1 MAASCAHAIYGQQS
15 LSLVMAM
22 KQMVLD
28 IAPSPPPALA
38 NFVPGRNAELLQ
50 TLGNILAG
58 VEREHFVY
66 LWGAAGCGRSHLL
79 QGMMGACMRI
89 KMSAAYFACDADT
102 KFIAGGEADCVMVD
116 DVDRLNAKAQ
126 IGLFNL
132 YNRIRDEGRA
142 FLVVS
147 SPAPPAHLKLR
158 EDLVTRLAW
167 GLVYQV
173 HELTDEEKTKA
184 MKSHAASRGL
194 DLSEEVCDYLLRH
207 GRRDLPS
214 LMATLDA
221 LDSYSLVNRRK
232 VTVTLVRELLQL
244 AS

>member
-1 MAASCAHAIYGQQS
+1 
-15 LSLVMAM
+15 M
-22 KQMVLD
+22 KQLVLD
-28 IAPSPPPALA
+28 IAPSPLPTLA

-50 TLGNILAG
+50 TLGNILVG
-58 VEREHFVY
+58 LERERFVY
-66 LWGAAGCGRSHLL
+66 LWGGAGCGKSHLL
-79 QGMMGACMRI
+79 QGMAGICMRN
-89 KMSAAYFACDADT
+89 KMSTAYVACDANT
-102 KFIAGGEADCVMVD
+102 SFVAGGEADCVTVD

-132 YNRIRDEGRA
+132 YNRIRDDGSA
-142 FLVVS
+142 LLLVS
-147 SPAPPAHLKLR
+147 GPAAPAQLKLTVR
-158 EDLVTRLAW
+158 EDLVTRLGW

-194 DLSEEVCDYLLRH
+194 DLSQEVCDYLLRH

-214 LMATLDA
+214 LMTTLDA
-221 LDSYSLVNRRK
+221 LDSYSLANRRK
-232 VTVTLVRELLQL
+232 VTVPLVRELLQA